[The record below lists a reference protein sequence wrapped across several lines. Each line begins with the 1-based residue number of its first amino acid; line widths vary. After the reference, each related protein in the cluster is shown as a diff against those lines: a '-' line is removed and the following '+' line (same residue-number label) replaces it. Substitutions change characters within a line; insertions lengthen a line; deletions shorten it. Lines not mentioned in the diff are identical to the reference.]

1 MASTIIKP
9 IAVFSDTIRKTGIS
23 LPSEDIP
30 KKPVKRLLNLFKT
43 VEDIRLE
50 RNTHYPLH
58 EILMIAFFAILS
70 GAKAWT
76 DIEDFGNAKEK
87 WLRRFMALEY
97 GIPSH
102 DTFRRVF
109 ALIDPEHLQ
118 KATTTFLIDNMKI
131 IKRAFKINTEGLR
144 QYCVDGKEAKGTG
157 RNPGFEKDKI
167 RNLQTLHVYDL
178 SDGICLV
185 SKAIDTK
192 TNEIPTAQ
200 EVLSTMQLK
209 DVVVSFDALNT
220 QRDTVAVI
228 IKQKGDYIGA
238 LKGNQEGLFEEVGS
252 YFTPKRLQQI
262 RDKKE
267 TYYQTKEKAH
277 NCIETRQYYL
287 TRNTGWF
294 YDKDA
299 WAKLRSFICY
309 IKTSENIRTSKCTT
323 EKRYYIASLTD
334 VETCADGIRGHWSV
348 ENQLHW
354 QLDANF
360 DEDDNMTVDRNAFQ
374 NFSLMNKLALSLT
387 KLASKILK
395 KSVRATRNITG
406 WNIDST
412 VKIFCAF
419 DENILTQALMSVPVK
434 K

>member
-1 MASTIIKP
+1 
-9 IAVFSDTIRKTGIS
+9 
-23 LPSEDIP
+23 
-30 KKPVKRLLNLFKT
+30 
-43 VEDIRLE
+43 
-50 RNTHYPLH
+50 
-58 EILMIAFFAILS
+58 
-70 GAKAWT
+70 
-76 DIEDFGNAKEK
+76 
-87 WLRRFMALEY
+87 
-97 GIPSH
+97 
-102 DTFRRVF
+102 
-109 ALIDPEHLQ
+109 
-118 KATTTFLIDNMKI
+118 MKI
-131 IKRAFKINTEGLR
+131 IKRAFKIKTEGLR

-157 RNPGFEKDKI
+157 RNPGLEKDKI

-178 SDGICLV
+178 SDGICLI

-200 EVLSTMQLK
+200 EVLRTMQLK
-209 DVVVSFDALNT
+209 NVVVSFDALNT
-220 QRDTVAVI
+220 QRDTISVI
-228 IKQKGDYIGA
+228 VNQKGDYIGA
-238 LKGNQEGLFEEVGS
+238 LKGNQEGLFEEVDS

-267 TYYQTKEKAH
+267 TYYETKEKAH
-277 NCIETRQYYL
+277 NCIETRRYYL
-287 TRNTGWF
+287 TRNTDWF

-309 IKTSENIRTSKCTT
+309 IKTSENVRTGKCTT

-354 QLDANF
+354 QLDSNF

-406 WNIDST
+406 WDIDST
-412 VKIFCAF
+412 IKIFCAF
-419 DENILTQALMSVPVK
+419 DEDILTQALMNVPVK

>member
-1 MASTIIKP
+1 
-9 IAVFSDTIRKTGIS
+9 VFSDIIRNIGIS
-23 LPSEDIP
+23 LTDEDIP
-30 KKPVKRLLNLFKT
+30 KKPVKRLLKLFKT
-43 VEDIRLE
+43 VEDIRFE
-50 RNTHYPLH
+50 RNTYYPLH

-70 GAKAWT
+70 GAKTWI
-76 DIEDFGNAKEK
+76 DLEEFGRIKEK
-87 WLRRFMALEY
+87 WLRRFMALEH
-97 GIPSH
+97 GTPSH

-131 IKRAFKINTEGLR
+131 IKRAFKIKTDGLR

-157 RNPGFEKDKI
+157 RNPGLEKDKI

-185 SKAIDTK
+185 SKAIDAK

-200 EVLSTMQLK
+200 EVLSAMQLK
-209 DVVVSFDALNT
+209 DVIVSFDAMNT

-228 IKQKGDYIGA
+228 ANQKGDYIGA
-238 LKGNQEGLFEEVGS
+238 LKGNQEGLLEEAES

-267 TYYQTKEKAH
+267 NYYESKEKAH
-277 NCIETRQYYL
+277 NSIETRQYYL
-287 TRNTGWF
+287 TKNIGWF
-294 YDKDA
+294 YNKDA
-299 WAKLRSFICY
+299 WAKLRSFICC
-309 IKTSENIRTSKCTT
+309 IKTSENIRTGKVTT

-348 ENQLHW
+348 EVYHW

-360 DEDDNMTVDRNAFQ
+360 FEDDNMTVDKNAFH

-387 KLASKILK
+387 KLASSVLK
-395 KSVRATRNITG
+395 KSVRTTRNITG
-406 WNIDST
+406 WDIDIT
-412 VKIFCAF
+412 VKILCAF
-419 DENILTQALMSVPVK
+419 DEDILIKALMSVPVK

>member
-1 MASTIIKP
+1 MASAIIKP
-9 IAVFSDTIRKTGIS
+9 LAVFSDTIKRTGIS
-23 LPSEDIP
+23 LLSEDIP
-30 KKPVKRLLNLFKT
+30 RKPIKRLLKLFKM
-43 VEDIRLE
+43 VEDVRLD
-50 RNTHYPLH
+50 RNTVYPLH

-70 GAKAWT
+70 GAKTWI
-76 DIEDFGNAKEK
+76 DLEDFGNAKEK
-87 WLRRFMALEY
+87 WLKRFMKLEC

-109 ALIDPEHLQ
+109 SLIDPEHLQ
-118 KATTTFLIDNMKI
+118 EATTKFLINNMKL
-131 IKRAFKINTEGLR
+131 IKRAFKISNDGLR

-157 RNPGFEKDKI
+157 RNPGLEKDKI
-167 RNLQTLHVYDL
+167 RNLQTLHIYDL

-200 EVLSTMQLK
+200 EVLKTMQLK

-220 QRDTVAVI
+220 QRETVAVI
-228 IKQKGDYIGA
+228 AEQKGDYIGA
-238 LKGNQEGLFEEVGS
+238 LKGNQEGLFEEVES

-262 RDKKE
+262 RDRKK
-267 TYYQTKEKAH
+267 TYYETKEKAH

-287 TRNTGWF
+287 TRNIDWF

-299 WAKLRSFICY
+299 WKKLKSFICY
-309 IKTSENIRTSKCTT
+309 IKNSENIRTGKRTT

-354 QLDANF
+354 QLDCNF
-360 DEDDNMTVDRNAFQ
+360 NEDDNMTVDRNAFQ

-406 WNIDST
+406 WNIDT
-412 VKIFCAF
+412 TIKIFCAF
-419 DENILTQALMSVPVK
+419 DEDILTQALMNVPVK

>member
-1 MASTIIKP
+1 MASVIIKP
-9 IAVFSDTIRKTGIS
+9 LAVFSDTIRRTGIS

-30 KKPVKRLLNLFKT
+30 KKPIKRLLNLFKT

-50 RNTHYPLH
+50 RNTYYPLH

-70 GAKAWT
+70 GAKTWT
-76 DIEDFGNAKEK
+76 DLEDFGNAKEK
-87 WLRRFMALEY
+87 WLRRFMTLEY

-131 IKRAFKINTEGLR
+131 IKRAFKIEIDGLR

-157 RNPGFEKDKI
+157 RDPGFDKDKI
-167 RNLQTLHVYDL
+167 RNLQTLHIYDL

-185 SKAIDTK
+185 SKAIDAK
-192 TNEIPTAQ
+192 TNEIPAAQ
-200 EVLSTMQLK
+200 EALCAMQLK
-209 DVVVSFDALNT
+209 DVLVTFDALNT

-228 IKQKGDYIGA
+228 VKQKGDYIGA

-262 RDKKE
+262 KDKKE
-267 TYYQTKEKAH
+267 TYYETKEKAH
-277 NCIETRQYYL
+277 NCIEIRRYYL
-287 TRNTGWF
+287 TKNISWF
-294 YDKDA
+294 YNKDA
-299 WAKLRSFICY
+299 WAKLRSFICC
-309 IKTSENIRTSKCTT
+309 IKTSENIRTGKITT
-323 EKRYYIASLTD
+323 EKRYYISSLTD
-334 VETCADGIRGHWSV
+334 VETCADGIRGHWRV
-348 ENQLHW
+348 EAYHW
-354 QLDANF
+354 ELDATF
-360 DEDDNMTVDRNAFQ
+360 SEDDNMTVDRNAFQ

-406 WNIDST
+406 WNIDTT

-419 DENILTQALMSVPVK
+419 DEDILTQALMSVPVK

>member
-1 MASTIIKP
+1 MASAIIKP
-9 IAVFSDTIRKTGIS
+9 IAVFSDTIRNTGIS

-43 VEDIRLE
+43 VEDKRLE
-50 RNTHYPLH
+50 GKIYYPLH

-70 GAKAWT
+70 EAKTWI
-76 DIEDFGNAKEK
+76 DIEEYGIIKEK
-87 WLRRFMALEY
+87 WLRRFMTLEY

-131 IKRAFKINTEGLR
+131 LKRAFKIKTDGLR

-185 SKAIDTK
+185 SKAIDEK

-200 EVLSTMQLK
+200 EALGAMQLK
-209 DVVVSFDALNT
+209 DVLVSFDALNT
-220 QRDTVAVI
+220 QRDTIAVI
-228 IKQKGDYIGA
+228 VKQKGDYIGA

-267 TYYQTKEKAH
+267 TYYETKEKAH

-309 IKTSENIRTSKCTT
+309 VKTSENIRTGKSTT

-354 QLDANF
+354 QLDSNF
-360 DEDDNMTVDRNAFQ
+360 DEDDNMTVDRNAFH
-374 NFSLMNKLALSLT
+374 NYSLMNKLALSLT
-387 KLASKILK
+387 KLASSILK
-395 KSVRATRNITG
+395 KSVRSTRKITG
-406 WNIDST
+406 WDIDTT
-412 VKIFCAF
+412 VKILCAF
-419 DENILTQALMSVPVK
+419 DEDILANALMSVPVK

>member
-1 MASTIIKP
+1 MASVIIKP
-9 IAVFSDTIRKTGIS
+9 LAVFSDTIRKTGIS

-30 KKPVKRLLNLFKT
+30 KKPIKRLLNLFKT
-43 VEDIRLE
+43 VEDVRLE
-50 RNTHYPLH
+50 RNTDYPLH

-87 WLRRFMALEY
+87 WLRRFMTLEY

-109 ALIDPEHLQ
+109 ALIDPEYLQ

-131 IKRAFKINTEGLR
+131 IKRAFKIKTDGLR
-144 QYCVDGKEAKGTG
+144 QYCVDGKEANGTG
-157 RNPGFEKDKI
+157 RNPGFDEDKI
-167 RNLQTLHVYDL
+167 RNLQTLHIYDL

-185 SKAIDTK
+185 SKAIDVK
-192 TNEIPTAQ
+192 TNEIPAAQ
-200 EVLSTMQLK
+200 EALRAMQLK
-209 DVVVSFDALNT
+209 DVLVSFDALHT
-220 QRDTVAVI
+220 QRDTIAVI
-228 IKQKGDYIGA
+228 VKQKGDYIGA
-238 LKGNQEGLFEEVGS
+238 LKGNQDGLFEEVGS

-267 TYYQTKEKAH
+267 TYYETKEKAH
-277 NCIETRQYYL
+277 NCIEKRQYYL
-287 TRNTGWF
+287 TKNIGWS
-294 YDKDA
+294 YNKDA
-299 WAKLRSFICY
+299 WEKLRSFICY
-309 IKTSENIRTSKCTT
+309 IKTSENIRTGKITT

-354 QLDANF
+354 NLDTIYE
-360 DEDDNMTVDRNAFQ
+360 EDDNMTVDRNAFQ

-406 WNIDST
+406 WDIDT
-412 VKIFCAF
+412 TIKIFCAF
-419 DENILTQALMSVPVK
+419 DEDILTQALMGVPVK

>member
-1 MASTIIKP
+1 MASEIIKP
-9 IAVFSDTIRKTGIS
+9 LAIFSDTIKKTGIS
-23 LPSEDIP
+23 LPDENIP
-30 KKPVKRLLNLFKT
+30 KKPVKRLLKLFKT

-76 DIEDFGNAKEK
+76 DLEDFGHAKEK
-87 WLRRFMALEY
+87 WLRRFMTLEC

-118 KATTTFLIDNMKI
+118 NATTTFLIDNMKI
-131 IKRAFKINTEGLR
+131 IKRAFKIKTEGLR

-157 RNPGFEKDKI
+157 RNPGLEKDKI
-167 RNLQTLHVYDL
+167 RNIQTLHVYDL

-200 EVLSTMQLK
+200 EVLRTMQLK
-209 DVVVSFDALNT
+209 NVVVSFDALNT
-220 QRDTVAVI
+220 QRDTISVI
-228 IKQKGDYIGA
+228 VNQKGDYIGA
-238 LKGNQEGLFEEVGS
+238 LKGNQEGLFEEVDS

-267 TYYQTKEKAH
+267 TYYETKEKAH
-277 NCIETRQYYL
+277 NCIETRRYYL
-287 TRNTGWF
+287 TRNTDWF

-309 IKTSENIRTSKCTT
+309 IKTSENVRTGKCTT

-354 QLDANF
+354 QLDSNF

-406 WNIDST
+406 WDIDST
-412 VKIFCAF
+412 IKIFCAF
-419 DENILTQALMSVPVK
+419 DEDILTQALMNVPVK

>member
-1 MASTIIKP
+1 MASEIIKP
-9 IAVFSDTIRKTGIS
+9 LAVFSDTIRETGIS

-43 VEDIRLE
+43 VEDTRLE
-50 RNTHYPLH
+50 RNTYYPLH

-70 GAKAWT
+70 GAKTWI
-76 DIEDFGNAKEK
+76 DIEEYGIIKEK
-87 WLRRFMALEY
+87 WLRHFMALEY
-97 GIPSH
+97 GTPSH

-118 KATTTFLIDNMKI
+118 KATTTFLIDNMRI
-131 IKRAFKINTEGLR
+131 IKRAFKIKSDGLR

-157 RNPGFEKDKI
+157 RNPGFDNDKI
-167 RNLQTLHVYDL
+167 RNLQTLHIYDL

-185 SKAIDTK
+185 SKAIDAK
-192 TNEIPTAQ
+192 TNEIPAAQ
-200 EVLSTMQLK
+200 ETLRAMQLK
-209 DVVVSFDALNT
+209 DVLVTFDALNT
-220 QRDTVAVI
+220 QRDTIAVI
-228 IKQKGDYIGA
+228 VTQKGDYIGA

-252 YFTPKRLQQI
+252 YFTSKRLQQI

-267 TYYQTKEKAH
+267 TYYETKEKAH

-287 TRNTGWF
+287 TKNTGWF

-309 IKTSENIRTSKCTT
+309 IKTTENIRTGKITT
-323 EKRYYIASLTD
+323 EKRYYISSLTD
-334 VETCADGIRGHWSV
+334 VETCADGIRGHWRV
-348 ENQLHW
+348 EAYHW
-354 QLDANF
+354 ELDVIF
-360 DEDDNMTVDRNAFQ
+360 SEDDNMTVDRNAFQ

-395 KSVRATRNITG
+395 KSVRTTRNITG
-406 WNIDST
+406 WDIDTT

-419 DENILTQALMSVPVK
+419 DEDILTQALMSVNVK